1 MTRRT
6 HIRALN
12 AVSEFRASKF
22 DSAIDTFLELDFN
35 PAKVV
40 ALYPESVA
48 GRLSVPPD
56 GWIPLYGGPTPT
68 TADDSSVSSDK
79 GSQERASSPGILLDA
94 LTAPAESI
102 RTRLGRTGLGA
113 FLPSASATK
122 EPDTASLSGKPPQRG
137 LHGLSHL
144 LNMTTLVDIKS
155 RYR

>member
-56 GWIPLYGGPTPT
+56 GWIPLYGGPSST
-68 TADDSSVSSDK
+68 TADDSSDK
-79 GSQERASSPGILLDA
+79 GSRERAGSSDA
-94 LTAPAESI
+94 LPASTGSI
-102 RTRLGRTGLGA
+102 RTRLGLGV
-113 FLPSASATK
+113 FLPSAPLTK
-122 EPDTASLSGKPPQRG
+122 EPETASLGGRPPQRT
-137 LHGLSHL
+137 LHG
-144 LNMTTLVDIKS
+144 T
-155 RYR
+155 